1 MKKFLIVLVMM
12 CVSAGCSVLTPA
24 KTQELLTHTQE
35 WSDKLDTLQE
45 VSTSNAEALNTIGVV
60 NDEML
65 EKVAQVNE
73 EIDRVQPQILAVTD
87 AITNMPLTG
96 DVGQDIIAAV
106 GAANAASAPYNP
118 WAVPIGGVI
127 TLVSIIF
134 GAIMKKKAKDE
145 TERANR
151 VALMASEEAENRYK
165 AEAAAA
171 KSDAKNRAY
180 KVAVNRTM
188 KEVSKSSND
197 DTKSVEL
204 LLYDNIGL
212 ARKNGV

>member
-1 MKKFLIVLVMM
+1 
-12 CVSAGCSVLTPA
+12 
-24 KTQELLTHTQE
+24 
-35 WSDKLDTLQE
+35 
-45 VSTSNAEALNTIGVV
+45 
-60 NDEML
+60 
-65 EKVAQVNE
+65 
-73 EIDRVQPQILAVTD
+73 
-87 AITNMPLTG
+87 
-96 DVGQDIIAAV
+96 
-106 GAANAASAPYNP
+106 
-118 WAVPIGGVI
+118 
-127 TLVSIIF
+127 
-134 GAIMKKKAKDE
+134 MKKKAKDE